1 MCARKHP
8 LEHRSP
14 PTLPPTALPTTH
26 SRPPNRTSHSPP
38 AMTNWARHGIVLVI
52 AVAFAGYQYSKTVN
66 HLSKR
71 EEALTRQTSR
81 AKGLVARNIDMVEY
95 ELLDVTSSNKAAH
108 TLIVNRAAVP
118 PLIVAEISPVGFF
131 IFHFDYD

>member
-1 MCARKHP
+1 
-8 LEHRSP
+8 
-14 PTLPPTALPTTH
+14 
-26 SRPPNRTSHSPP
+26 
-38 AMTNWARHGIVLVI
+38 MTNWARHGIVLVI

-118 PLIVAEISPVGFF
+118 PLIVAEISPVGFLFF
-131 IFHFDYD
+131 IWIMTEFSTLINRYLIELINVRTTLRIDG